1 MSLRAFLKL
10 VEIQTKLASLFPFIV
25 GCLFV
30 SYRFHVLD
38 PINTCIFFSAMLLFD
53 MMATAINNYTDYRKA
68 TSEEYRRRENI
79 IGQERIPESL
89 VVFTII
95 LLLAIATALGLLLV
109 ARTDLIVLLVG
120 MACFAIG
127 ILYSFGP
134 IPLSRMPIGELFSGV
149 TEGFGVFFLTVYVN
163 ATNQGIVNLIWEG
176 RMVTVQADLLLLFEL
191 VIVSLPCMFT
201 IANIMLA
208 NNICDLEDD
217 IKNHRFTLPYY
228 IGKRYSIWLFN
239 GLYAATFAAI
249 LVAIL
254 LKILPVIMLLALLA
268 IIPVYKQVKQFN
280 QVQVK
285 SKTFVVAVK
294 NLVLV
299 NGSFALVLL
308 VAVFL

>member
-1 MSLRAFLKL
+1 MSLGVFLKL

-38 PINTCIFFSAMLLFD
+38 PINTTIFFASMLFFD
-53 MMATAINNYTDYRKA
+53 MTATAINNYMDYRKA
-68 TSEEYRRRENI
+68 ASEEYRRRENI
-79 IGQERIPESL
+79 IGQEHISEAL
-89 VVFTII
+89 VGLTII

-120 MACFAIG
+120 MACFGIG

-134 IPLSRMPIGELFSGV
+134 IPLSRMPIGEIFSGI
-149 TEGFGVFFLTVYVN
+149 TEGLGVLFLTVYVN
-163 ATNQGIVNLIWEG
+163 ATDQGIVNLVWEG
-176 RMVTVQADLLLLFEL
+176 RTITVQADLLLLFEI

-208 NNICDLEDD
+208 NNICDLDDD
-217 IKNHRFTLPYY
+217 IKNHRYTLPYY
-228 IGKRYSIWLFN
+228 IGKRYAIWLFN

-249 LVAIL
+249 IACVLF
-254 LKILPVIMLLALLA
+254 KILPVIMLFALLA

-280 QVQVK
+280 RMQVK

-294 NLVLV
+294 NLVFV
-299 NGSFALVLL
+299 NGTMAFLL
-308 VAVFL
+308 FVAVVL

>member
-30 SYRFHVLD
+30 SYRFHVLN
-38 PINTCIFFSAMLLFD
+38 PINTTIFFFSMLFFD
-53 MMATAINNYTDYRKA
+53 MTATAINNYMDYRKA

-79 IGQERIPESL
+79 IGQERLSEAL
-89 VVFTII
+89 VIFTII
-95 LLLAIATALGLLLV
+95 LLLAIATVLGLVLV
-109 ARTDLIVLLVG
+109 ARTDLIVLLIG
-120 MACFAIG
+120 MACFGIG

-134 IPLSRMPIGELFSGV
+134 IPLSRMPIGEIFSGV
-149 TEGFGVFFLTVYVN
+149 TEGLGVLFLTVYVN
-163 ATNQGIVNLIWEG
+163 ATNQGIANLTWEG
-176 RMVTVQADLLLLFEL
+176 RTITGQADLLLLFEIVL
-191 VIVSLPCMFT
+191 VSLPCMFT

-208 NNICDLEDD
+208 NNICDLDDD

-228 IGKRYSIWLFN
+228 IGKRYAIWLFN

-249 LVAIL
+249 VACVL
-254 LKILPVIMLLALLA
+254 FKILPMIMLLALLA

-280 QVQVK
+280 QIQVK

-299 NGSFALVLL
+299 NGTVALLL
-308 VAVFL
+308 FVAVVL